1 MKAGLPA
8 NRILEE
14 LLFAYQSETAFC
26 AEAILV
32 FNRRFMLRP
41 VFVVELHH
49 LASRGATPL
58 TYSICCDCK
67 LSALTLRIRS
77 LMHDPAV
84 TTLAIVLTAIEE
96 CILRATMVDRDDFFH
111 KWAGK
116 APLTSDEL
124 AERRIIWAVQ
134 TGNSMII
141 EIVAII
147 VHTVSLYFFLPHRFV
162 FNLGYGST
170 EDEGQ
175 AMAAMVLS
183 MLLELLGEL
192 ITDHIAIY
200 AETAHGVP
208 IVRYFELLSNSAF
221 VALQVG
227 SLVCATGVSL
237 WTFSRIP
244 SATFCN
250 SPDPCSC
257 LDLSSSSG
265 GSNFEI
271 YREAC
276 VTFTLSLSASFTTCC
291 CCHSPSSSSSSSS
304 SSILP
309 LYQDI
314 APAQHTNCI
323 SAIMRGAHRF
333 ARHAKR
339 RPQTSRAPTLLSRLV
354 PDSRPALLTA

>member
-1 MKAGLPA
+1 
-8 NRILEE
+8 
-14 LLFAYQSETAFC
+14 
-26 AEAILV
+26 
-32 FNRRFMLRP
+32 
-41 VFVVELHH
+41 
-49 LASRGATPL
+49 
-58 TYSICCDCK
+58 
-67 LSALTLRIRS
+67 
-77 LMHDPAV
+77 MHDPAV

-96 CILRATMVDRDDFFH
+96 CISRATMVDRDDFFH

-116 APLTSDEL
+116 APLTPSEL

-175 AMAAMVLS
+175 AVAAMVLS

-208 IVRYFELLSNSAF
+208 IVRYFELLSKSAF
-221 VALQVG
+221 AALQVG

-244 SATFCN
+244 SATFCD

-276 VTFTLSLSASFTTCC
+276 VMFTLSPTALFIHLAAAVSRLLSLA
-291 CCHSPSSSSSSSS
+291 SSSSSSSS
-304 SSILP
+304 
-309 LYQDI
+309 Y
-314 APAQHTNCI
+314 AA
-323 SAIMRGAHRF
+323 A
-333 ARHAKR
+333 
-339 RPQTSRAPTLLSRLV
+339 
-354 PDSRPALLTA
+354 RPATHQTIKPLLHH